1 MDLNTFESRATRATE
16 RIFSFAAFVA
26 AAKDPSTDPR
36 YADAWLDAEI
46 VNALAAWEEQGR
58 PRDWSAQWQ
67 QTFRNEVIQAMAA
80 LKKAGK
86 ARL

>member
-36 YADAWLDAEI
+36 YANAWLDAEI
-46 VNALAAWEEQGR
+46 VNALAGWEE
-58 PRDWSAQWQ
+58 
-67 QTFRNEVIQAMAA
+67 
-80 LKKAGK
+80 
-86 ARL
+86 